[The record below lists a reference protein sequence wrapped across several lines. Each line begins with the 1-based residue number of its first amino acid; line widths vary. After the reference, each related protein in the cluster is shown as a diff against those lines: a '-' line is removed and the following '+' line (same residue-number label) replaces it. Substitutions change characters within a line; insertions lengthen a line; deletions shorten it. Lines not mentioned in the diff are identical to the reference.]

1 PNHEKYCEHAEPDIR
16 TTPAAE
22 ANQLLADL
30 GLKHFCS
37 ESNETQDDPAG
48 KFFEALEKL
57 IDFVDERSLPTNLG
71 IDGFRDLYQRQH
83 FPGLGKVKE
92 LSIMNHMLVMQ
103 DAII

>member
-1 PNHEKYCEHAEPDIR
+1 MVIHFTYESGDVVR
-16 TTPAAE
+16 
-22 ANQLLADL
+22 
-30 GLKHFCS
+30 LKHFCS
-37 ESNETQDDPAG
+37 DSNETQDDPAG